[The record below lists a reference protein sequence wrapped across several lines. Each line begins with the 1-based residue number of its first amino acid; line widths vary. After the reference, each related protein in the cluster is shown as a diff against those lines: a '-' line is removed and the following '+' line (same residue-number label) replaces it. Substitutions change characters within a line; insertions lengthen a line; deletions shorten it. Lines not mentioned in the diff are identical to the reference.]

1 MSCFNS
7 FLLLYFPETGQNASV
22 KNIPHPIQYQG
33 SKRALAPVILR
44 YFPRSV
50 DRLIEPFSGSAAI
63 SIAAAA
69 RTLAR
74 HHVINDVNKPLAELL
89 RMAVEQPAELAAFYE
104 ALWEEQHGDSI
115 EHYYRV
121 RERFNRTQDPR
132 LFLYMLARCVK
143 GSVRYNS
150 DGMFNQSP
158 DKRRFG
164 TQPRTMRANLVGM
177 SRLLKGKATFSSLDY
192 KEVFASAKKPDLTYM
207 DPPYQGVCG
216 DRDSRYLSGIS
227 HDEFVG
233 ALSELNSRGI
243 SYIVSY
249 DGRRGERVFGKLLPD
264 FLGLMRIE
272 IEAGRS
278 SQSTLLGR
286 DEVTYESLY
295 LSEALVRRLN
305 HLPSYRPPSSVQQH
319 MLLEPSAQYEETFQG
334 IS

>member
-1 MSCFNS
+1 M
-7 FLLLYFPETGQNASV
+7 LKFPLRYPPQTGQNACM
-22 KNIPHPIQYQG
+22 KKIPHPIQYQG
-33 SKRALAPVILR
+33 SKRALAPTILR
-44 YFPRSV
+44 YFPKKI
-50 DRLIEPFSGSAAI
+50 DRLIEPFAGSAAI

-69 RTLAR
+69 HTLAQR
-74 HHVINDVNKPLAELL
+74 HVINDVNQPLAELL
-89 RMAVEQPAELAAFYE
+89 RMVVDEPMELAAFYE
-104 ALWEEQHGDSI
+104 ALWEEQHSDSV
-115 EHYYRV
+115 EHYYHV

-158 DKRRFG
+158 DKRRRG
-164 TQPRTMRANLVGM
+164 TQPKTMRANLIGV
-177 SRLLKGKATFSSLDY
+177 SRLLKGKTTFSSLDY
-192 KEVFASAKKPDLTYM
+192 KEIFASAKKPDLIYM

-227 HDEFVG
+227 HDEFVE
-233 ALSELNSRGI
+233 ALARLNARGI

-249 DGRRGERVFGKLLPD
+249 DGRRGERVFGELLPD

-286 DEVTYESLY
+286 DEITYESLY
-295 LSEALVRRLN
+295 LSEALVQRLDFV
-305 HLPSYRPPSSVQQH
+305 PAYRPQSSIQQY
-319 MLLEPSAQYEETFQG
+319 MLLESRAQYEKTIQRVP
-334 IS
+334 